1 MVQRFLCRSCGYRFS
16 EPQVKLNIAG
26 KILEQSNSGKNL
38 PEADILHGNV
48 FVKQSLNDYSFEGG
62 KNIRSHDPST
72 VTITEKGFNILRDYN
87 RDYRVCATE
96 PKEAKNLVKVEP
108 QLETIRTSPIAEQ
121 LVNYILYLKRIGR
134 KDSTIE
140 TYNSYVN
147 VLKKSN
153 LEDPEAIALFIN
165 EHWTENSTRSVA
177 VSAYDAFLKSIGKTW
192 NRPHYKQESKLPFI
206 PTDEELQQTILT
218 GKKPNMTFSQ
228 ILYETGART
237 NEAERIQWEDIDY
250 ARKKIYLK
258 ASKNGNARFI
268 SVSDKLLNMLGRL
281 PRNEKQTY
289 IFPKRGRNTRR
300 VCFSKRM
307 ERLARLTSNNRYR
320 KIHFHTF
327 RHVFALRTYH
337 RIKDA
342 LIVKTLLGHK
352 SLMTTQRYLEIYAQI
367 YGTDQPDQFVTKIA
381 ATKEERIN
389 LMNDGWEFIK
399 NDGDDWYFRKP
410 K

>member
-1 MVQRFLCRSCGYRFS
+1 VNAYSKRVQKSEGKSDVSGQPAQPPKCPECGSERVWKAGLRYTNHGEVQRFECQDCGYRFS
-16 EPQVKLNIAG
+16 DPYHMN
-26 KILEQSNSGKNL
+26 KNL
-38 PEADILHGNV
+38 EAYTL
-48 FVKQSLNDYSFEGG
+48 E
-62 KNIRSHDPST
+62 R
-72 VTITEKGFNILRDYN
+72 
-87 RDYRVCATE
+87 RVCVSDDE
-96 PKEAKNLVKVEP
+96 MKNLATVET
-108 QLETIRTSPIAEQ
+108 QTEVRTSPIAEK

-140 TYNSYVN
+140 TYNNYINILS
-147 VLKKSN
+147 KSN
-153 LEDPEAIALFIN
+153 LEDPDTIALFIN
-165 EHWTENSTRSVA
+165 EHWKENSTRSVA

-192 NRPHYKQESKLPFI
+192 NRPHYKQESKIPFI
-206 PTDEELQQTILT
+206 PTDEELQQAILT

-228 ILYETGART
+228 LLYETGART
-237 NEAERIQWEDIDY
+237 NEAQRIQWEDIDY
-250 ARKKIYLK
+250 ARKKIYIK

-268 SVSDKLLNMLGRL
+268 TVSDKLLNMLGRL
-281 PRNEKQTY
+281 PRKENQTH

-300 VCFSKRM
+300 VSFSKRM

-389 LMNDGWEFIK
+389 LINDGWTFIK